1 MAKINYF
8 LCEYKQVSYVY
19 CVSYNCCQ
27 QKKCSST
34 FLFFFVKQRGYFCW
48 AFHIRFRAWLTQNLT
63 FCFKRLVQYKAL
75 SDSVFFAFD
84 KNGDK
89 LCLKSHSWTANYFSL
104 ASKGSKIS
112 ENFLFLRHLQI
123 TNGTVRPDLIVLTRF
138 ERKWKLEMPDP
149 KSQRINIL
157 YNFLGWFGDGE
168 EDKIHCK
175 HFGTFISSTWQRI

>member
-1 MAKINYF
+1 MCCSSFLPGNKSQICSPVQSTKGHLHTSFFFLQEKLMAKINYF
-8 LCEYKQVSYVY
+8 LCEYIQVSYVY

-89 LCLKSHSWTANYFSL
+89 LCLKSHFVLDS
-104 ASKGSKIS
+104 SKRR
-112 ENFLFLRHLQI
+112 FLDCQLF
-123 TNGTVRPDLIVLTRF
+123 
-138 ERKWKLEMPDP
+138 
-149 KSQRINIL
+149 
-157 YNFLGWFGDGE
+157 
-168 EDKIHCK
+168 
-175 HFGTFISSTWQRI
+175 